1 GVALLIGVSW
11 ADFNPSSYKSIEECV
26 AATGVSVISKN
37 EPGYNDARVGERVRF
52 QQYPRM
58 ITYPNNTTQVQ
69 QLVLCSNTFKITPC
83 PRNGGHSNSGSSSL
97 NDSLVIDISNINF
110 VNIDTASQTA
120 IVGGGIRLGPL
131 YIQLAQKNFT
141 FISGICPTTGLSG
154 IIAAGGFGLQSRKY
168 GVTGD
173 LILEAQV
180 VTADGNILTANSI
193 VNADLFWA
201 IRGGGATY
209 GIITQWK
216 LQLIPAWDVVS
227 VFTIEYPYDSNLFAS
242 VLKSFTN
249 FGHLAPN
256 ELSTT
261 LYVTNTNFK
270 IVGHYL
276 GKDDQIYEKLLNAG
290 LLSFNGSQIDGCD
303 KETVEKKL
311 LLLCDHLGARAYF
324 LDPQKTCKRYD
335 FLNIGTSPYASN
347 SLAYAIQNVTYPPA
361 ATVPG
366 NVTQG
371 VLSVYPPG
379 PLQARENVKTKSIY
393 FGGPLND
400 TAINVI
406 IGLLKQMPSG
416 TFAELISYG
425 GLLSTQ
431 ASNITAFI
439 HRNGVAYHL
448 LIQAPSTYDPKT
460 NAWIS
465 QWDTDV
471 RPFSNGQSYQGY
483 DDPDLPNFAQLYFG
497 DNFKKL
503 QDIKLKY
510 DPQQVFS
517 QSYLN
522 PNTQSPSL
530 SDTCPFAHNESL
542 PARRKCD
549 KDNDDNDWANP
560 GKRDNMLDQM

>member
-1 GVALLIGVSW
+1 PVEMKKVLFNGLYYPIISYLVGVALLISVSW
-11 ADFNPSSYKSIEECV
+11 ADFNPNSYKSVEDCV
-26 AATGVSVISKN
+26 AATGVFVISKN
-37 EPGYNDARVGERVRF
+37 DPGYNDARVGERVR
-52 QQYPRM
+52 M
-58 ITYPNNTTQVQ
+58 ITYPNNTIQVQ

-110 VNIDTASQTA
+110 VNIDTVSQTA

-173 LILEAQV
+173 LVLEAQV
-180 VTADGNILTANSI
+180 ITADGNSLTANSI
-193 VNADLFWA
+193 INADLFWA

-216 LQLIPAWDVVS
+216 LQLIPAWDIVS
-227 VFTIEYPYDSNLFAS
+227 VFTIEYPYDPNLFAP
-242 VLKSFTN
+242 VLKAFTN
-249 FGHLAPN
+249 FGHLAPD

-276 GKDDQIYEKLLNAG
+276 GKDDKIYDKLLNAG
-290 LLSFNGSQIDGCD
+290 LLSFNGSQIEGCD
-303 KETVEKKL
+303 QETIEKKL

-335 FLNIGTSPYASN
+335 FFNIGTSPYASN
-347 SLAYAIQNVTYPPA
+347 SLAYTIQNVTYPPA

-366 NVTQG
+366 NVNQG
-371 VLSVYPPG
+371 ILSAYPPS

-400 TAINVI
+400 TAIN
-406 IGLLKQMPSG
+406 
-416 TFAELISYG
+416 
-425 GLLSTQ
+425 
-431 ASNITAFI
+431 
-439 HRNGVAYHL
+439 
-448 LIQAPSTYDPKT
+448 
-460 NAWIS
+460 
-465 QWDTDV
+465 
-471 RPFSNGQSYQGY
+471 
-483 DDPDLPNFAQLYFG
+483 
-497 DNFKKL
+497 
-503 QDIKLKY
+503 
-510 DPQQVFS
+510 
-517 QSYLN
+517 
-522 PNTQSPSL
+522 
-530 SDTCPFAHNESL
+530 
-542 PARRKCD
+542 
-549 KDNDDNDWANP
+549 
-560 GKRDNMLDQM
+560 